1 MNKYFSII
9 PTFLKDPEAFYA
21 SVQRNEDLRLKTV
34 ALLISSGVFI
44 VIYGFVTGLSHSWLQ
59 ALSTGIKMPLLF
71 LLTLAFTLP
80 ALYFFALALLN
91 IQFSV
96 IQAGVVFLSG
106 IGVTAFLLLG
116 LSPVTLF
123 FVLTSSN
130 YPFFQLLAV
139 LFVAISGF
147 VGLHYILK
155 GFTWVDRDQEL
166 AGGTVGNLLLR
177 AWIILYGFVGAQMTW
192 RLSPFIGN
200 PQDPFSIIR
209 PSRDNFFIDVL
220 NAIKQTFGITTTE
233 FMPFYEGTFLCTGV
247 LVIMVLAIGGWL
259 GSRRKLAG
267 AKSHKQVVKE
277 LERITTNN
285 KDSTPSQ
292 E

>member
-1 MNKYFSII
+1 
-9 PTFLKDPEAFYA
+9 
-21 SVQRNEDLRLKTV
+21 V
-34 ALLISSGVFI
+34 ISAGIYMI
-44 VIYGFVTGLSHSWLQ
+44 VYGFVTGLSHSWLQ
-59 ALSTGIKMPLLF
+59 ALSTAIKMPLLF

-96 IQAGVVFLSG
+96 VQAGVVFLSG

-139 LFVAISGF
+139 LFVAISGLS
-147 VGLHYILK
+147 GLYYIMK
-155 GFTWVDRDQEL
+155 GFTWVDQDREM
-166 AGGTVGNLLLR
+166 AGGSLGNLLLR
-177 AWIILYGFVGAQMTW
+177 AWIILFGFVGAQMTW

-200 PQDPFSIIR
+200 PQNPFVIIR

-233 FMPFYEGTFLCTGV
+233 FTPIYEGTFLCFGV
-247 LVIMVLAIGGWL
+247 LVIIVLAIGGWL
-259 GSRRKLAG
+259 GSRKKYSSRK
-267 AKSHKQVVKE
+267 H
-277 LERITTNN
+277 LEQMRMENDARPASSSI
-285 KDSTPSQ
+285 D